1 VKATLMLTDDMQKA
15 NEYRFARHHVD
26 KYMRDY
32 VLNDVEVIPLLDK
45 GVEILTE
52 WVNTEFSYESKN
64 IRVSALK
71 GMDLRELV
79 TEVVV
84 ASAYCQHEE
93 LFTSFTARMAGILG
107 WDDKKSS
114 ITTVAEITAVLC
126 DTDLFD
132 LTQANRFS
140 SWNILSNITLSLE
153 LQEYIAN
160 CAYLPPLVHK
170 PSKLRH
176 NRDTPYLTI
185 GQDSVILNKGH
196 HNDDV
201 CLDVLDS
208 KNAVA
213 LSLDLEFLS
222 TVEEEPNSEL
232 DSPEKQNMWLR
243 MKKQSH
249 EFYLLMAKQ
258 GNKFYLHHKYDKR
271 GRIYAQGYHIST
283 QGAPYKK
290 AMIEFANKEAVTDI
304 PQEFQL

>member
-1 VKATLMLTDDMQKA
+1 MKPTLMLTDDMQRA
-15 NEYRFARHHVD
+15 NEYRFARQHID

-32 VLNDVEVIPLLDK
+32 VLADVEVIPLIDK
-45 GVEILTE
+45 GVELLTA
-52 WVNTEFSYESKN
+52 WVNQTFSYESKN
-64 IRVSALK
+64 IRVSGLR

-79 TEVVV
+79 VDVIV
-84 ASAYCQHEE
+84 ASAHCQTEE
-93 LFTSFTARMAGILG
+93 LFTSFTARMAGTLG

-114 ITTVAEITAVLC
+114 ITTIAEITAVLC

-132 LTQANRFS
+132 LTQADRFG
-140 SWNILSNITLSLE
+140 SWHIISNITLSLQ

-170 PSKLRH
+170 PKKLRH

-196 HNDDV
+196 HGDDV

-208 KNAVA
+208 KNSVA

-222 TVEEEPNSEL
+222 KVEETSNADL
-232 DSPEKQNMWLR
+232 DTPEKQTMRLNQKR
-243 MKKQSH
+243 QSH
-249 EFYLLMAKQ
+249 EFYLLMAGQ

-271 GRIYAQGYHIST
+271 GRIYACGYHISS
-283 QGAPYKK
+283 QGSPYKK
-290 AMIEFANKEAVTDI
+290 AMIEFANKQLVADI

>member
-1 VKATLMLTDDMQKA
+1 MKATLMLTDDMQKA

-45 GVEILTE
+45 GVELLTE

-126 DTDLFD
+126 GTDLFD

-140 SWNILSNITLSLE
+140 SWNIISNISLSLE

-170 PSKLRH
+170 PKKLRH

-290 AMIEFANKEAVTDI
+290 ACLEFANKELVTDV
-304 PQEFQL
+304 PEEYKL

>member
-1 VKATLMLTDDMQKA
+1 MKATLMLTDDMQKA

>member
-1 VKATLMLTDDMQKA
+1 MLTDDMQRA
-15 NEYRFARHHVD
+15 NEYRFARHHID

-32 VLNDVEVIPLLDK
+32 VLSDEDVIPLLDK
-45 GVEILTE
+45 GVELLTE
-52 WVNTEFSYESKN
+52 WVAQTFSYESKN
-64 IRVSALK
+64 IRISGLR

-79 TEVVV
+79 IDIVV

-93 LFTSFTARMAGILG
+93 LFTSFTARMAGTLG

-114 ITTVAEITAVLC
+114 ITTIAEITAVLC

-132 LTQANRFS
+132 LTQANRFG
-140 SWNILSNITLSLE
+140 SWNIISNITLSLQ
-153 LQEYIAN
+153 LSEYIAN

-170 PSKLRH
+170 PKKLRH

-196 HNDDV
+196 HGDDV

-208 KNAVA
+208 KNSVA

-222 TVEEEPNSEL
+222 KIEEMPNSEL
-232 DSPEKQNMWLR
+232 DTPEKQTMWLNQKR
-243 MKKQSH
+243 QSH
-249 EFYLLMAKQ
+249 EFYLLMAGQ

-271 GRIYAQGYHIST
+271 GRIYANGYHIST

-290 AMIEFANKEAVTDI
+290 AMLEFAHKQVVTDI
-304 PQEFQL
+304 PSEFQL

>member
-1 VKATLMLTDDMQKA
+1 MKPTHMLTDDMQKA
-15 NEYRFARHHVD
+15 NEYRFAKQHID

-32 VLNDVEVIPLLDK
+32 VLSDVEVLPLLDK
-45 GVEILTE
+45 GVDLLTE
-52 WVNTEFSYESKN
+52 WVNTEFGYDSKN
-64 IRVSALK
+64 LRISALR

-79 TEVVV
+79 VDLVV
-84 ASAYCQHEE
+84 ASAYCQTEE

-107 WDDKKSS
+107 WDDKKAS
-114 ITTVAEITAVLC
+114 ITTIAEITAVLC
-126 DTDLFD
+126 DTDLYD
-132 LTQANRFS
+132 LTQTNRFG
-140 SWNILSNITLSLE
+140 SWNIISNITLSLQ

-170 PSKLRH
+170 PRKLRH
-176 NRDTPYLTI
+176 NKDTPYLTI

-208 KNAVA
+208 KNSVA
-213 LSLDLEFLS
+213 LCLDLEFLS
-222 TVEEEPNSEL
+222 TVEEMPNNEL
-232 DSPEKQNMWLR
+232 DTPEKQTMWLN
-243 MKKQSH
+243 MKRQSH
-249 EFYLLMAKQ
+249 EFYLLMAGQ

-271 GRIYAQGYHIST
+271 GRIYANGYHIST

-290 AMIEFANKEAVTDI
+290 AMLEFSNKEVVRDI

>member
-1 VKATLMLTDDMQKA
+1 MKPTLMLTDDMQRA
-15 NEYRFARHHVD
+15 NEYRFARQHID

-32 VLNDVEVIPLLDK
+32 VLADVEVIPLLDK
-45 GVEILTE
+45 GVELLTA
-52 WVNTEFSYESKN
+52 WVNQTFSYESKN
-64 IRVSALK
+64 IRISGLR

-79 TEVVV
+79 IDVIV
-84 ASAYCQHEE
+84 ASAHCQQEE
-93 LFTSFTARMAGILG
+93 LFTSFTARMAGVLG

-114 ITTVAEITAVLC
+114 ITTIAEITAVLC

-132 LTQANRFS
+132 LTQANRFG
-140 SWNILSNITLSLE
+140 SWHIISNITLSLQ

-170 PSKLRH
+170 PKKLRH

-208 KNAVA
+208 KNSVA

-222 TVEEEPNSEL
+222 KVEEESNSDL
-232 DSPEKQNMWLR
+232 DTPEKQTMWLNQKR
-243 MKKQSH
+243 QSH
-249 EFYLLMAKQ
+249 EFYLLMAGQ

-271 GRIYAQGYHIST
+271 GRIYACGYHISS
-283 QGAPYKK
+283 QGSPYKK
-290 AMIEFANKEAVTDI
+290 AMIEFANKQLVADI

>member
-1 VKATLMLTDDMQKA
+1 MLTDDMQKA